1 MRQLLI
7 LLLLLLFI
15 IILPFFIFERLL
27 SIPYRILHAIM
38 NYLLKISDKLI
49 IKLDKIDGVGK

>member
-1 MRQLLI
+1 MRQLLL

-15 IILPFFIFERLL
+15 IILPFFIVERLL
-27 SIPYRILHAIM
+27 LIPYKILHAIM
-38 NYLLKISDKLI
+38 NFLLKISDELI